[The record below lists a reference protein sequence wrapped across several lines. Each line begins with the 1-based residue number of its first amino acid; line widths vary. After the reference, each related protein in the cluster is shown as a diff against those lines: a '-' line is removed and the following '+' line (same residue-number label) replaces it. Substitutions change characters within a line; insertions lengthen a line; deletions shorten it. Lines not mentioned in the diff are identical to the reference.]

1 MKKIFSLI
9 LSLTMLLTIT
19 SGLNLTAY
27 ADSSQYGNIY
37 YEEKEDGTIEIT
49 DCTSSATSINIPST
63 IVGKT
68 VTSIRNCAF
77 YGCESLTSVTI
88 PNSITSIGR
97 EAFYDCTSLTSV
109 TIPDSVTGIGDGA
122 FYNCKSLT
130 NVTIPNSITLI
141 GSDTFCRCSSL
152 ENITIPDS

>member
-9 LSLTMLLTIT
+9 LSLAMLLTIT

-49 DCTSSATSINIPST
+49 GCTSSATSINIPST
-63 IVGKT
+63 IVGKA

-77 YGCESLTSVTI
+77 M
-88 PNSITSIGR
+88 
-97 EAFYDCTSLTSV
+97 A
-109 TIPDSVTGIGDGA
+109 A
-122 FYNCKSLT
+122 KA
-130 NVTIPNSITLI
+130 
-141 GSDTFCRCSSL
+141 
-152 ENITIPDS
+152 

>member
-9 LSLTMLLTIT
+9 LSLAMLLTIT

-37 YEEKEDGTIEIT
+37 YEENENGTIEIT
-49 DCTSSATSINIPST
+49 GCTSSATSINIPST

-77 YGCESLTSVTI
+77 YGCKSLTSVTI

-97 EAFYDCTSLTSV
+97 EAFYDCTNLTSV

-130 NVTIPNSITLI
+130 NVTIPNSITMIGPDTLLI
-141 GSDTFCRCSSL
+141 CDK
-152 ENITIPDS
+152 EVIEV